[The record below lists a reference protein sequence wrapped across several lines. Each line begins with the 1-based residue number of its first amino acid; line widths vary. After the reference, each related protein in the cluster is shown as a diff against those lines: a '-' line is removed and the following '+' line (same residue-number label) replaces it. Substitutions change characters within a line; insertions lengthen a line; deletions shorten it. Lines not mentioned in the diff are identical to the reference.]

1 MNSVNLLQ
9 FCILVIM

>member
-1 MNSVNLLQ
+1 MNSVTLLQ